1 MPTQFSRYALA
12 AALLVALPASANAQT
27 PLTPGGPAQG
37 ELTRESE
44 RVTTN
49 DYYLDSYTVTG
60 EAGDRIAIAM
70 QSDDFDTLLELGQM
84 EGDQFMQ
91 MFVDDDGGEG
101 LNSRLVFTF
110 PQSGTYVV
118 RARTFGPDS
127 IGNYTI
133 EVTELPPPPPPPDP
147 IRIRPGS
154 TADGVLTMDSPTY
167 VSDSYGVEGRHYALY
182 ELRGRAGDTR
192 TITLRSGDFD
202 AFLEVG
208 GMTPLGFAVSESN
221 DDGAAGDGEE
231 SLGLDSRLTVT
242 FQQSGTLMIRATTLG
257 GGATGTYSLTVE

>member
-1 MPTQFSRYALA
+1 MTITLSRFALA
-12 AALLVALPASANAQT
+12 AALAATMPATALAQAPLATGSAV
-27 PLTPGGPAQG
+27 QG

-70 QSDDFDTLLELGQM
+70 QSDDFDTLIELGIM
-84 EGDQFMQ
+84 EDDQFIQ

-110 PQSGTYVV
+110 PESGTYIV
-118 RARTFGPDS
+118 RARTFGADS
-127 IGNYTI
+127 TGNYTI
-133 EVTELPPPPPPPDP
+133 EATELAPPPPPPPP
-147 IRIRPGS
+147 IRIRTGS
-154 TADGVLTMDSPTY
+154 TTAGTLTADSPSY
-167 VSDSYGVEGRHYALY
+167 LSDSYGAQGRHYALY
-182 ELRGRAGDTR
+182 ALRGREGDTR
-192 TITLRSGDFD
+192 TITLRSEDFD

-208 GMTPLGFAVSESN
+208 GMTPLGFAVSDSN
-221 DDGAAGDGEE
+221 DDGAAANGEE
-231 SLGLDSRLTVT
+231 PLGLDSRLTVT

-257 GGATGTYSLTVE
+257 GGATGAYSLIVE